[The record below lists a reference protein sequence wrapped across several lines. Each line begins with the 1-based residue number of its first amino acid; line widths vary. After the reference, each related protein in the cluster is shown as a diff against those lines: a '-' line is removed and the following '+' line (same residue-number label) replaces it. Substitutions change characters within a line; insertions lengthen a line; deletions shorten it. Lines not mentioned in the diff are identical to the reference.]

1 MPSEAEP
8 RSPSRANADD
18 ASADVAEGAM
28 ARRRASLDGKVLVG
42 GEGQDYIAATL
53 SRADDVAAAMERVR
67 KHGALLDADTE
78 PALGLLSA
86 LGVKRGE
93 AYREMLERAVAEL
106 TRRAP
111 TLPQGTLLSLLD
123 ASFPYIGIE
132 ELKAVPLTVFAHMT
146 PVPSSYLKQVSRDMG
161 MFRQLPVE
169 VQRQC
174 WVKDAALLRRHVSP
188 SMMAYGEET
197 EAVRMNMN
205 QDMTLAELNASDDW
219 SPTSAARGTS
229 DGGAGGAKS
238 RKALRTESAS
248 VNRLRNIIGTTKNSM
263 NPSLYIEV
271 IRLCRAHFANS
282 GDDSACSLR
291 SQLLMSYHDAGENE
305 LCSMD
310 KCHRLAWLMDACIR
324 DRYLDGRRL
333 KEMGSL
339 IDNAVKKA
347 KSKTVK
353 KPTKT
358 KPTRFRIVGFGAKKA
373 EAKKDG
379 NESDDGGS
387 ISRVHDVHERDD
399 TLEQVPG
406 DMGMILQD
414 PPVLH
419 LLLHETIRTLEAVI
433 EAEGVPKKEPRL
445 HDLTKFICLAL
456 TSQACL
462 RENFSEVPATPEPI
476 VKDFYTLLGK
486 LMLDVMLR
494 DNDDD
499 METDGAHE
507 PDIDV
512 ETRGK
517 FKELMIWS
525 PAIRKIMLTYALI
538 CLQRNNIR
546 TATEVLEIAADVLID
561 DVIIYEGAFAL
572 TLANRMSTML
582 KKKQTTVDSA
592 LWKYAVDGILI
603 RSTSASLEVHEEVLR
618 MLMLAADEL
627 TTEALATAVEATLIN
642 TKKSRKQRKKR
653 AKQIVYEYEP
663 IDTSKHA
670 RHGSSHNFGATADV
684 HGIAASSTSAASVDS
699 IRAACELFASTK
711 KLSKE
716 SAPILFDW
724 LNKRSKCANDGDNA
738 GIAGTGG
745 YFDDEG
751 DEGGSILD
759 FGLSRDV
766 KSPSVVRDSP
776 LMSPRR
782 A

>member
-1 MPSEAEP
+1 
-8 RSPSRANADD
+8 
-18 ASADVAEGAM
+18 
-28 ARRRASLDGKVLVG
+28 
-42 GEGQDYIAATL
+42 
-53 SRADDVAAAMERVR
+53 
-67 KHGALLDADTE
+67 
-78 PALGLLSA
+78 
-86 LGVKRGE
+86 
-93 AYREMLERAVAEL
+93 
-106 TRRAP
+106 
-111 TLPQGTLLSLLD
+111 
-123 ASFPYIGIE
+123 
-132 ELKAVPLTVFAHMT
+132 
-146 PVPSSYLKQVSRDMG
+146 
-161 MFRQLPVE
+161 
-169 VQRQC
+169 
-174 WVKDAALLRRHVSP
+174 
-188 SMMAYGEET
+188 
-197 EAVRMNMN
+197 
-205 QDMTLAELNASDDW
+205 
-219 SPTSAARGTS
+219 
-229 DGGAGGAKS
+229 
-238 RKALRTESAS
+238 
-248 VNRLRNIIGTTKNSM
+248 
-263 NPSLYIEV
+263 
-271 IRLCRAHFANS
+271 
-282 GDDSACSLR
+282 
-291 SQLLMSYHDAGENE
+291 
-305 LCSMD
+305 
-310 KCHRLAWLMDACIR
+310 
-324 DRYLDGRRL
+324 
-333 KEMGSL
+333 
-339 IDNAVKKA
+339 
-347 KSKTVK
+347 
-353 KPTKT
+353 
-358 KPTRFRIVGFGAKKA
+358 
-373 EAKKDG
+373 
-379 NESDDGGS
+379 
-387 ISRVHDVHERDD
+387 
-399 TLEQVPG
+399 
-406 DMGMILQD
+406 
-414 PPVLH
+414 
-419 LLLHETIRTLEAVI
+419 
-433 EAEGVPKKEPRL
+433 
-445 HDLTKFICLAL
+445 
-456 TSQACL
+456 
-462 RENFSEVPATPEPI
+462 
-476 VKDFYTLLGK
+476 
-486 LMLDVMLR
+486 MLDVMLR